1 MPLLT
6 SKLRSDD
13 PGCATRSRA
22 PQVMRSHTGQGWIV
36 VHGHTAPYLNESS
49 MKGLRA
55 YGPSFSGNN
64 KFLNLCLTSKTNI
77 LL

>member
-1 MPLLT
+1 MCNPQ
-6 SKLRSDD
+6 
-13 PGCATRSRA
+13 PRA
-22 PQVMRSHTGQGWIV
+22 AGDEVSYGPRLDR

-49 MKGLRA
+49 MKGLRV